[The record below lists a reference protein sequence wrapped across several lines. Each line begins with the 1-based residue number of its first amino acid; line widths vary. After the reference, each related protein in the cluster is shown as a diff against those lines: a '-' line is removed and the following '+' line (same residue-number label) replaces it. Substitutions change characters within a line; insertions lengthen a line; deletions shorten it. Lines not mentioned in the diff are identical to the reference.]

1 MGELGGQRRWL
12 DGLGWVAL
20 YALVWALFTEGAGWI
35 GNFRAYEY
43 YSWVGA

>member
-35 GNFRAYEY
+35 LGVPR
-43 YSWVGA
+43 S